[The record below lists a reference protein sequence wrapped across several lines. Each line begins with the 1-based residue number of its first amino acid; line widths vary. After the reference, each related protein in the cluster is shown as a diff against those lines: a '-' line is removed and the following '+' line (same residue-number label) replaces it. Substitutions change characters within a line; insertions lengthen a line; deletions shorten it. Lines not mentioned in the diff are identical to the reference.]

1 MPSAI
6 LLWHTPE
13 EYGITAFIVLSCAV
27 VLVKACIQSEFLN
40 ESESNPSDL
49 AEPMKATPLLRVVI
63 IVGSLLIGAG
73 ALWSFFKK

>member
-6 LLWHTPE
+6 MLLHTPE
-13 EYGITAFIVLSCAV
+13 EYGITVFIVLSCV
-27 VLVKACIQSEFLN
+27 VVIVKACIQSEFLN

-49 AEPMKATPLLRVVI
+49 AEPMKATPLLRVVV